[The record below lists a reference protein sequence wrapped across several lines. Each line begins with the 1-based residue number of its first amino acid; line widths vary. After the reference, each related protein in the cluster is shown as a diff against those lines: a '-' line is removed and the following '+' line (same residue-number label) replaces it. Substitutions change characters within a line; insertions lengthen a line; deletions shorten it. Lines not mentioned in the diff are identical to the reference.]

1 MESGDWRN
9 QLQPDSR
16 LRIVDKILE
25 TLMRHSPYS
34 GQGQLL
40 ELKKIAV
47 RFEEKIYTVAESW
60 TDYLRKISL
69 KMLTLETTIAAGNS
83 KNPQIQNQ
91 VQQQPIPTVSN
102 QFHLVIGG
110 DAMADLD
117 IDGGDWRT
125 QLQPDTRHRIV
136 NRILETLMRHSPF
149 SGNERQLQELEEI
162 AIRFEEKIYNV
173 AASWAD
179 YLRKISLKMLTM
191 ETTIAA
197 GNSQN
202 PQIQNQVQQQPIP
215 MVSNQSQLV
224 IGSDWRS
231 QIRPDFR
238 QRIVNKI
245 METLKRHISLSGQA
259 ELLHEL
265 EEISVRFEEKIYT
278 VAETQNDYLRKIS
291 LKMLTLGPQIQNRV
305 QRLPIPAV
313 SDQSQVIGGDWRT
326 QLRPR

>member
-1 MESGDWRN
+1 MESGDWRT

-16 LRIVDKILE
+16 LRIVNKILE

-34 GQGQLL
+34 GQAQLL

-60 TDYLRKISL
+60 TDYLRKISA
-69 KMLTLETTIAAGNS
+69 KMLTMETTIAA
-83 KNPQIQNQ
+83 
-91 VQQQPIPTVSN
+91 
-102 QFHLVIGG
+102 VIGG

-125 QLQPDTRHRIV
+125 QLQPDTRQRIV

-191 ETTIAA
+191 ETITAD
-197 GNSQN
+197 NSQN